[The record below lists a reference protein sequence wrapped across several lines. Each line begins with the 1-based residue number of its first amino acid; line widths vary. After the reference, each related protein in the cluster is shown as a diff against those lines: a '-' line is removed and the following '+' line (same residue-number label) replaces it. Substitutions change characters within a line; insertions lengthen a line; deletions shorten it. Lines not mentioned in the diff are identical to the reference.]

1 MADSVLDAVPV
12 GIMTMKRRPARSA
25 YSEGAHQPGEAPGRT
40 HSGRFTDLDSDK
52 LRGGYYTSA
61 EIADWLC
68 AWAIRSGSER
78 ILEPSCG
85 DGTFLESAA
94 ARLAALGAGGA
105 AISKQLTGIEIISA
119 EADKACERLRKHV
132 GARAKN
138 VVINEDFFA
147 WSTGLR
153 PRSFNAVVGNPP
165 FIRYQTFPEPYRSR
179 AMALMKR
186 AGLTPNKLTN
196 TWVPFVVGAT
206 EALLPGGRLALVLPA
221 ELLQVSYSSQLRT
234 YLTDRFERIDIVAC
248 NQLIFAN
255 AEQEV
260 VLLMADGALALASEA
275 NECRVAMTETHTV
288 NEITKKSPKAL
299 LGSAV
304 PKTVR
309 HDHEKWLKYF
319 LSEREISFMRALR
332 VSKEAAALI
341 AHASIDVGVVT
352 GKNEF
357 FVLDQEQ
364 ARHLGVEQ
372 YTIPLVSR
380 ASHLRGAKLNA
391 LELNELGKAGD
402 RVLLLNL
409 APLNGSRLTGKLRS
423 YVELGEER
431 QVHKGYKCSIRTPW
445 YAVPS
450 IWTPD
455 GFAFRQIYDFPRLVL
470 NRANATST
478 DTIHR
483 LSCKSNP
490 EKVIA
495 NCYTHLLAAS
505 AEIEGRSYGGG
516 VLELEPTEAERLL
529 MPAQLRKAVSLS
541 EADKLI
547 RAGRLDD
554 VLHENDRLI
563 LMEGMGLSKGDC
575 ATLRAI
581 WVKMRNRRMAR
592 SPKGRRQ
599 QSTHAAL

>member
-1 MADSVLDAVPV
+1 
-12 GIMTMKRRPARSA
+12 
-25 YSEGAHQPGEAPGRT
+25 
-40 HSGRFTDLDSDK
+40 
-52 LRGGYYTSA
+52 
-61 EIADWLC
+61 
-68 AWAIRSGSER
+68 
-78 ILEPSCG
+78 
-85 DGTFLESAA
+85 
-94 ARLAALGAGGA
+94 
-105 AISKQLTGIEIISA
+105 
-119 EADKACERLRKHV
+119 
-132 GARAKN
+132 
-138 VVINEDFFA
+138 
-147 WSTGLR
+147 
-153 PRSFNAVVGNPP
+153 
-165 FIRYQTFPEPYRSR
+165 
-179 AMALMKR
+179 
-186 AGLTPNKLTN
+186 
-196 TWVPFVVGAT
+196 
-206 EALLPGGRLALVLPA
+206 
-221 ELLQVSYSSQLRT
+221 
-234 YLTDRFERIDIVAC
+234 
-248 NQLIFAN
+248 
-255 AEQEV
+255 
-260 VLLMADGALALASEA
+260 MADGALAVASEA

-288 NEITKKSPKAL
+288 KEITKKSPKAL
-299 LGSAV
+299 LGAAL

-319 LSEREISFMRALR
+319 LTEQEISFMRALR
-332 VSKEAAALI
+332 ASKEVTTLLT
-341 AHASIDVGVVT
+341 HASIDVGVVT

-357 FVLDQEQ
+357 FVLDREQ

-380 ASHLRGAKLNA
+380 SAHLRGARLDAAEWK
-391 LELNELGKAGD
+391 ELGKAGD

-409 APLNGSRLTGKLRS
+409 APLNGSRLSGKLRS
-423 YVELGEER
+423 YIQLGEER
-431 QVHKGYKCSIRTPW
+431 EIHKGYKCSIRTPW

-529 MPAQLRKAVSLS
+529 MPAQFHKAASLN
-541 EADKLI
+541 EADKLV
-547 RAGRLDD
+547 RAGRLDE

-563 LMEGMGLSKGDC
+563 LIDGMGLSKGDC
-575 ATLRAI
+575 AMLRAI
-581 WVKMRNRRMAR
+581 WVKMRNRRLAR

-599 QSTHAAL
+599 QSIHAVL

>member
-1 MADSVLDAVPV
+1 MAMMQGV
-12 GIMTMKRRPARSA
+12 
-25 YSEGAHQPGEAPGRT
+25 
-40 HSGRFTDLDSDK
+40 
-52 LRGGYYTSA
+52 
-61 EIADWLC
+61 
-68 AWAIRSGSER
+68 
-78 ILEPSCG
+78 
-85 DGTFLESAA
+85 
-94 ARLAALGAGGA
+94 
-105 AISKQLTGIEIISA
+105 
-119 EADKACERLRKHV
+119 
-132 GARAKN
+132 
-138 VVINEDFFA
+138 
-147 WSTGLR
+147 
-153 PRSFNAVVGNPP
+153 
-165 FIRYQTFPEPYRSR
+165 
-179 AMALMKR
+179 
-186 AGLTPNKLTN
+186 GLTPNKLTN
-196 TWVPFVVGAT
+196 IWVPFVVGAT

-234 YLTDRFERIDIVAC
+234 YLTDRFKRIDIVAC

-260 VLLMADGALALASEA
+260 VLLMADGALAVASEA
-275 NECRVAMTETHTV
+275 NVCRVAMTETHTV
-288 NEITKKSPKAL
+288 KEITRKSPKAL
-299 LGSAV
+299 LGSAL

-319 LSEREISFMRALR
+319 LTEREISFMRRLR
-332 VSKEAAALI
+332 ASKEVTTLLT
-341 AHASIDVGVVT
+341 HASIDVGVVT

-357 FVLDQEQ
+357 FVLDREQ

-380 ASHLRGAKLNA
+380 SAHLRGAKLDA
-391 LELNELGKAGD
+391 AEWKELGKAGD
-402 RVLLLNL
+402 RVLLLDL
-409 APLNGSRLTGKLRS
+409 TPLNGSRLSGKLRS
-423 YVELGEER
+423 YIQLGEER
-431 QVHKGYKCSIRTPW
+431 EIHKGYKCSIRTPW

-470 NRANATST
+470 NRAGATST

-483 LSCKSNP
+483 LSCKSKP

-529 MPAQLRKAVSLS
+529 MPAQLHKAASLN
-541 EADKLI
+541 EADKLV
-547 RAGRLDD
+547 RAGRLDE

-563 LMEGMGLSKGDC
+563 LIDGMGLSKGDC
-575 ATLRAI
+575 AMLRAI
-581 WVKMRNRRMAR
+581 WVKMRNRRLAR

-599 QSTHAAL
+599 QSIHAVL